1 MFKKTLMAAA
11 VVAAFST
18 AGGAFA
24 ADAAP
29 AEAKSPHTLTGNAGI
44 FSQYIFRGL
53 KQTNGKPAFQG
64 GFDYAHESGFYAGT
78 WMSNVSW
85 LKENQTSIQNKV
97 LQEGGTYG
105 GGGSLEADFYGGYK
119 LGLAEDV
126 TLDLGTLYY
135 YYPGTLNPVVTAG
148 IPTLA
153 NADTWEIYVAP
164 SWKWL
169 SAKYSY
175 SVKSSTFGT
184 RDSKGTSYLDIS
196 ANYPIEDTGITL
208 MAHWGWQKYKG
219 TDSNNAIL
227 NGAVMSNDAAF
238 SYKDI
243 KVGLS
248 YTLPKDFTVGAYY
261 TKALSYSKVGYGS
274 ALDCATGK
282 PGAGGVC
289 GVYPSD
295 IGAGTATVYLQKTF

>member
-1 MFKKTLMAAA
+1 MTMFKKTLMAAA
-11 VVAAFST
+11 VVASFTT
-18 AGGAFA
+18 AGGAYA

-78 WMSNVSW
+78 WMSNISW
-85 LKENQTSIQNKV
+85 LKENLSSAAGTT
-97 LQEGGTYG
+97 GTYG

-119 LGLAEDV
+119 MGLAEDV
-126 TLDLGTLYY
+126 TLDIGGLYY
-135 YYPGTLNPVVTAG
+135 WYPGDINRIALAG
-148 IPTLA
+148 TPK
-153 NADTWEIYVAP
+153 ADTFELYVAP

-175 SVKSSTFGT
+175 SVKSDTFGV
-184 RDSKGTSYLDIS
+184 RESKGTTYLDIS

-219 TDSNNAIL
+219 TDRNNTGGL
-227 NGAVMSNDAAF
+227 SNDAAY
-238 SYKDI
+238 SYKDV
-243 KVGLS
+243 KLGAS
-248 YTLPKDFTVGAYY
+248 YALPKDFTIGAYY
-261 TKALSYSKVGYGS
+261 SKLMSYSKVGYGGF
-274 ALDCATGK
+274 ADCV
-282 PGAGGVC
+282 GANC
-289 GVYPSD
+289 GPYPKD
-295 IGAGTATVYLQKTF
+295 LGASTATVYLQKTF